1 MRSAKPIHSLLLP
14 RSWVSP
20 QRCRLVSP
28 IAMKLSLAI
37 FALVS
42 YYIGVSTAFQH
53 QIPLASSRTNNNN
66 NQCRRRN
73 IVGDS
78 YDTLLMA
85 ATMDG
90 TAMTELVAN
99 GDYSFNYSVTNSIT
113 LWERELVDR

>member
-1 MRSAKPIHSLLLP
+1 
-14 RSWVSP
+14 
-20 QRCRLVSP
+20 
-28 IAMKLSLAI
+28 MKLTLAI

-42 YYIGVSTAFQH
+42 YYVGVSIAFQH
-53 QIPLASSRTNNNN
+53 QIPLTSSRTNNNN
-66 NQCRRRN
+66 QSSRRK
-73 IVGDS
+73 IVGDN

-99 GDYSFNYSVTNSIT
+99 GARRKKTKEVCNILFNYSVTNSIT